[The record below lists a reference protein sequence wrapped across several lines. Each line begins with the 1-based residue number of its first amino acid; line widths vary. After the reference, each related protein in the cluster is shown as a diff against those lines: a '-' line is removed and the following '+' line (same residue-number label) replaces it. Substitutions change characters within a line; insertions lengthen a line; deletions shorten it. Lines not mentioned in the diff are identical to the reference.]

1 MTAAIGSAGRDQRRE
16 ISSEIPEVADDRRS
30 VVPRRSSF
38 AVKLSNERH
47 RFFVGRES
55 ESKEFESA
63 LESLSCSLLFVH
75 GQTGVGRTS
84 LLRAYQRACDELGH
98 PVLFTEATDLVR
110 RAGDGTLS
118 RMLPPGFD
126 EGASERP
133 RPVLLVDG
141 YELLNSYDPSLL
153 DRIGSA
159 LPEDVLLVVASRSQ
173 APLRLSLD
181 RAWVG
186 LTRQLELRPWSD
198 DESTQFLDLYQVPR
212 AARRAL
218 LDATGGYP
226 LALTLAVDV
235 LRGEHASSFE
245 LAQVQAMQ
253 AQLARVLML
262 HAATPVQQL
271 ALDVCALAQL
281 TSFELLEHVLKSN
294 GLDGSTNSHELFEWL
309 AARTFVE
316 HVGMGL
322 RPHLLARLSLI
333 ARVRRDQKYQAVF
346 RPVREFCVDQLASGS
361 SSEAGLG
368 DLFFLDRDVPFVRER
383 QLSTT
388 SEQSSFVVAPVA
400 RHEELI
406 DLIRRHEGEESA
418 ELCRARLALEPNA
431 FEVPRQGS
439 LDRMLHAVVLTSV
452 EELALADRDP
462 AARLARQYMQQHPL
476 EAGASALFFRWFM
489 VDDGYQSPTPSV
501 LSVASR
507 LAQLVMSAPQAAYAL
522 CVYRNPDEWTEMWD
536 AAVSPR
542 ELVGRFSLGRERY
555 SLLAFTYDERSLRDR
570 LVDAW
575 QVPSAP
581 TTPLVNGAS
590 ADQKGKI
597 KQRAAELARSA
608 KLTAREAEILELLSL
623 GGSFEE
629 IASQLRIRPRTVKFH
644 QENLLRKAG
653 VATRIELFRRLI

>member
-1 MTAAIGSAGRDQRRE
+1 MTAAIGSAGRDQRRKV
-16 ISSEIPEVADDRRS
+16 SSEIPEVADDRRS

-63 LESLSCSLLFVH
+63 LEALSCSLLFVH

-110 RAGDGTLS
+110 RADDGTLS
-118 RMLPPGFD
+118 RVLPPGFE
-126 EGASERP
+126 EGAGERP

-141 YELLNSYDPSLL
+141 YELLSSYDPSLL

-159 LPEDVLLVVASRSQ
+159 LPEDVLLVVASRNQ

-198 DESTQFLDLYQVPR
+198 DQAAQFLDLHEVPA
-212 AARRAL
+212 AARRTL

-235 LRGEHASSFE
+235 LRGEHAQSFE

-253 AQLARVLML
+253 VQLARVLTL
-262 HAATPVQQL
+262 HAPTPVQQL
-271 ALDVCALAQL
+271 ALDVCALAQV

-309 AARTFVE
+309 AARTYVE
-316 HVGMGL
+316 RIGTGL

-346 RPVREFCVDQLASGS
+346 RPVREFCVDKLAAGS
-361 SSEAGLG
+361 SSESGLG
-368 DLFFLDRDVPFVRER
+368 ELFFLDRDVPFVRER

-388 SEQSSFVVAPVA
+388 SEQSSFVVAAVA

-418 ELCRARLALEPNA
+418 ELCRARLAVEPNA
-431 FEVPRQGS
+431 FEIPRQGPI
-439 LDRMLHAVVLTSV
+439 DRMLHAVTLSSVDDLT
-452 EELALADRDP
+452 LAESDP
-462 AARLARQYMQQHPL
+462 AARLARQYVQQHPL
-476 EAGASALFFRWFM
+476 APGSSALFFRWFM
-489 VDDGYQSPTPSV
+489 DDDAYQTPGPSV
-501 LSVASR
+501 LSVVAR
-507 LAQLVMSAPQAAYAL
+507 LAQIVMAAQAAYSL
-522 CVYRNPDEWTEMWD
+522 CVYRDPEEWTEMWD
-536 AAVSPR
+536 VAVSPR
-542 ELVGRFSLGRERY
+542 ELVGRFELGRERY
-555 SLLAFTYDERSLRDR
+555 SVLAFSYVERSLRDR

-575 QVPSAP
+575 KVPDAP
-581 TTPLVNGAS
+581 TTPSANAAS
-590 ADQKGKI
+590 GDQRGKI
-597 KQRAAELARSA
+597 KERAAELARSA
-608 KLTAREAEILELLSL
+608 KLTVREAEILELLSL
-623 GGSFEE
+623 GSSFEE
-629 IASQLRIRPRTVKFH
+629 IAAQLRIRPRTVKFH
-644 QENLLRKAG
+644 HENLLRKAG